1 MPQAIVILP
10 TGGGMQLLLCYDSK
24 LPVSLSTCGF
34 RCDFSV
40 HSALFGNINK
50 IINKLVRLSKMKL
63 IVLCQIMTN
72 FFLLSL
78 GHSVI

>member
-34 RCDFSV
+34 GCDFSV
-40 HSALFGNINK
+40 HSALFSNINK
-50 IINKLVRLSKMKL
+50 IIN
-63 IVLCQIMTN
+63 N
-72 FFLLSL
+72 
-78 GHSVI
+78 